1 MKRMTV
7 AQISKLRGNWEIL
20 ERDIPD
26 PGPGEVRIKV
36 EACGVCHSDMM
47 VKEGLW
53 PGLQYPR
60 VPGHEIAGRIDAV
73 GANVREWKTGQRVGV
88 GWHGGHCLH
97 FEAFR
102 RGDFM

>member
-1 MKRMTV
+1 MKLMKV
-7 AQISKLRGNWEIL
+7 AQISKPRGNWEIL
-20 ERDIPD
+20 ERDIPQ

-60 VPGHEIAGRIDAV
+60 VPGHEIAGRIDATLYFT
-73 GANVREWKTGQRVGV
+73 AWADSSKHATYRLRQRI
-88 GWHGGHCLH
+88 HGI
-97 FEAFR
+97 R
-102 RGDFM
+102 P